1 MDNKFL
7 LGFANK
13 GITFDHSNENVYLI
27 DIVSDSEKE
36 YGQKRTNVEDLV
48 IGNPLAKI
56 DTQSDEIIE

>member
-13 GITFDHSNENVYLI
+13 GITFDQSNENAYLI
-27 DIVSDSEKE
+27 DFVSDGKKE

-48 IGNPLAKI
+48 IDNPLAKI

>member
-13 GITFDHSNENVYLI
+13 GITFNPSNENVYLI

-36 YGQKRTNVEDLV
+36 YGQKRTNVEAH
-48 IGNPLAKI
+48 P
-56 DTQSDEIIE
+56 S

>member
-13 GITFDHSNENVYLI
+13 GITFNPSNENVYLI

-48 IGNPLAKI
+48 IDNPLVKI